1 MLLKRTQKENLIES
15 TYDSSN
21 ILSSKYDKDSK
32 KLTITFKRGVQYTYM
47 DVSAS
52 DYLRFET
59 AESQGAV
66 LNSHIKSHSFEKGD
80 VVDAKIIQEEI
91 DKLKKEELIL
101 MQQSIIDDMESIT
114 YEFNTNDKFIEA
126 QLMVLA
132 KRITNYFNPTNE

>member
-1 MLLKRTQKENLIES
+1 MLLKRTQKENLIEA

-59 AESQGAV
+59 AESQGAI

-80 VVDAKIIQEEI
+80 VVDAKVIQEEI
-91 DKLKKEELIL
+91 DRLKKEELRLI
-101 MQQSIIDDMESIT
+101 QQSIIDDMELIINDFDIDG
-114 YEFNTNDKFIEA
+114 EFKETKFTNLINKIN
-126 QLMVLA
+126 Q
-132 KRITNYFNPTNE
+132 YFNPINE

>member
-1 MLLKRTQKENLIES
+1 L
-15 TYDSSN
+15 
-21 ILSSKYDKDSK
+21 
-32 KLTITFKRGVQYTYM
+32 

-80 VVDAKIIQEEI
+80 VVDAKVIQEEI

-114 YEFNTNDKFIEA
+114 YEFNVDGEFKESKLNN
-126 QLMVLA
+126 L
-132 KRITNYFNPTNE
+132 ITKINNYFNPTNE

>member
-1 MLLKRTQKENLIES
+1 MLLKRTQTENLIEA

-80 VVDAKIIQEEI
+80 VVDAKVIQEEI
-91 DKLKKEELIL
+91 DRLKKEELRLI
-101 MQQSIIDDMESIT
+101 QQSIIDDMESIINNFDFDG
-114 YEFNTNDKFIEA
+114 EFKETKFTNLINKIN
-126 QLMVLA
+126 Q
-132 KRITNYFNPTNE
+132 YFNPINE

>member
-1 MLLKRTQKENLIES
+1 MLLKRTQKENLIEA

-32 KLTITFKRGVQYTYM
+32 KLTITFKRGVQYTYI
-47 DVSAS
+47 DVSAA

-80 VVDAKIIQEEI
+80 VVDAKVIQEEI
-91 DKLKKEELIL
+91 DRLKREELIL
-101 MQQSIIDDMESIT
+101 IQQSIIDDMESIT

-126 QLMVLA
+126 QLMALA

>member
-21 ILSSKYDKDSK
+21 ILSSKYDKETK
-32 KLTITFKRGVQYTYM
+32 RLTITFKRGVQYTYM

-59 AESQGAV
+59 AESQGQI
-66 LNSHIKSHSFEKGD
+66 LNSHIKSHSFEKGE

-91 DKLKKEELIL
+91 EKLKLEEL
-101 MQQSIIDDMESIT
+101 MAKKQSIIDDMEAIT
-114 YEFNTNDKFIEA
+114 YEFNVNEVFNQSDLTKLINKIN
-126 QLMVLA
+126 
-132 KRITNYFNPTNE
+132 NYFTNN

>member
-1 MLLKRTQKENLIES
+1 MLLKRTQKENLVES

-80 VVDAKIIQEEI
+80 VVDAKVIQEEI

-126 QLMVLA
+126 QLMALA

>member
-1 MLLKRTQKENLIES
+1 MLLKRTQKENLVES

-126 QLMVLA
+126 QLMALA

>member
-1 MLLKRTQKENLIES
+1 MLLKRTQKENLVES

-47 DVSAS
+47 DVSAA

-80 VVDAKIIQEEI
+80 VVDAKVIQEEI
-91 DKLKKEELIL
+91 DRLKKEELIL
-101 MQQSIIDDMESIT
+101 IQQSIIDDMESIT

-126 QLMVLA
+126 QLMALA

>member
-1 MLLKRTQKENLIES
+1 MLLKRTQKENLVES

-80 VVDAKIIQEEI
+80 VVDAKVIQEEI
-91 DKLKKEELIL
+91 DKLKREELIL
-101 MQQSIIDDMESIT
+101 MQQSIIDDMESIIS
-114 YEFNTNDKFIEA
+114 EFDMDGEFKENKFKNLTNKI
-126 QLMVLA
+126 
-132 KRITNYFNPTNE
+132 KSYFNPTND

>member
-1 MLLKRTQKENLIES
+1 MLLKRTQNENLIES

-21 ILSSKYDKDSK
+21 ILSSRYDKEHK
-32 KLTITFKRGVQYTYM
+32 KLTITFKRGVQYTYL
-47 DVSAS
+47 DVSAA

-80 VVDAKIIQEEI
+80 VVDAKVIQEEI

-126 QLMVLA
+126 QLIALS
-132 KRITNYFNPTNE
+132 KRIVNYFNPINE

>member
-1 MLLKRTQKENLIES
+1 MLLKRTQKENLIEA

-47 DVSAS
+47 DVSAA

-80 VVDAKIIQEEI
+80 VVDAKVIQEEI
-91 DKLKKEELIL
+91 DRLKKEELIL
-101 MQQSIIDDMESIT
+101 IQQSIIDDMESIT

-126 QLMVLA
+126 QLMTLA

>member
-1 MLLKRTQKENLIES
+1 MLLKRTQKENLIEA

-47 DVSAS
+47 DVSAA

-80 VVDAKIIQEEI
+80 VVDAKVIQEEI
-91 DKLKKEELIL
+91 DRLKREELIL
-101 MQQSIIDDMESIT
+101 IQQSIIDDMESIT

-126 QLMVLA
+126 QLMALA